1 MRILKPICFVLL
13 SLLLIMTLGE
23 SVMAVGEVV
32 LSVEVTGNQGVNDD
46 RILRAITNIRL
57 GEALNQ
63 EAGISP
69 W

>member
-1 MRILKPICFVLL
+1 MMRILKPICFVLL
-13 SLLLIMTLGE
+13 SLLLIMTLGG

-57 GEALNQ
+57 GEALN
-63 EAGISP
+63 
-69 W
+69 